1 MKTIRDILS
10 QLGYIDSKQL
20 KELAETFPQTKVVI
34 QWGGMPRER
43 VAAFEVADRIKHVE
57 DNDIDYVRSVFLTA
71 DSTNKLR
78 EVFSIV
84 H

>member
-20 KELAETFPQTKVVI
+20 KELAEHFPQTKVVI
-34 QWGGMPRER
+34 QWGGLPRER
-43 VAAFEVADRIKHVE
+43 VPAYQVADRIKQVE
-57 DNDIDYVRSVFLTA
+57 DDNIDYVRSVFLTS